1 MSAADTITLA
11 VVGDFWVNRPLPR
24 DEPGLET
31 VLDRL
36 RAADLSVCVLEM
48 PLSRRGAP
56 AEKIVR
62 MRASPERVEDLHHLG
77 VDCVTIAN
85 NHMLDYG
92 PDALLDTLE
101 VLRSEGIPYV
111 GAGRDIEEASR
122 PMVLETGGIR
132 VAFLACAATLPLGS
146 AAGKER
152 PGVNPLHVFTAW
164 VVEPSAR
171 TQEQPGTPP
180 PAMTFASP
188 EDVRTL
194 QNAVREAK
202 RSSDIVVV
210 LPHWGLPNVSAL
222 MHYQRDAGHALAAA
236 GADLIVGHHA
246 HCIQPVEV
254 AGSTPIV
261 YGVSNF
267 LFHELPEGMSRNVYD
282 FMSKDELLVE
292 ARLGVEGVRELSLTP
307 LVLDSSGHAL
317 LAGPEDAARILGE
330 VSDMSAEYGTVVE
343 LEGGR
348 GMVGLGEKA
357 ALSMQKE

>member
-1 MSAADTITLA
+1 MSTADTITLA

-24 DEPGLET
+24 DEPRLEM
-31 VLDRL
+31 VLDQL

-62 MRASPERVEDLHHLG
+62 MRAPPERAEDLHHLG

-92 PDALLDTLE
+92 PDALLDTLDI
-101 VLRSEGIPYV
+101 LRSEGIPFV
-111 GAGRDIEEASR
+111 GAGRDIEEASC
-122 PMVLETGGIR
+122 PLVLEAKGIH

-146 AAGKER
+146 SAGEDR

-164 VVEPSAR
+164 VVESSAR

-180 PAMTFASP
+180 PVMTFSSP
-188 EDVRTL
+188 EDIQTL

-202 RSSDIVVV
+202 SSSDLVVV

-222 MHYQRDAGHALAAA
+222 MDYQRDAGHALAAA

-246 HCIQPVEV
+246 HCIQPVEMV
-254 AGSTPIV
+254 ESTPII

-292 ARLGVEGVRELSLTP
+292 ARLGVEGVRELALAP
-307 LVLDSSGHAL
+307 LVLNSSGHPR
-317 LAGPEDAARILGE
+317 LAEPEETKRIVGE
-330 VSDMSAEYGTVVE
+330 VSDLSVKYGTVIE
-343 LEGGR
+343 FTGSR
-348 GMVGLGEKA
+348 GLVRLREKA
-357 ALSMQKE
+357 A